1 MSHKPQDVGTL
12 KGLDAVRGQIFPL
25 ELLEKSYLYY
35 LDSHYNE
42 TYVGSLTSR
51 TVRH

>member
-25 ELLEKSYLYY
+25 QLLEKSYLYY
-35 LDSHYNE
+35 LDSYYK